1 MTNKIQHILDLS
13 LDIMSL
19 VEDNLIEP
27 YKLTEQKHNDCMKH
41 LISKFL
47 YPPPLI
53 KEMAIELLGCYYGQ
67 LKYVPEHFDIY
78 DKEDVIVFSTPKL
91 WRWEGDD
98 GMDDRTEYIL
108 NDEKAPSYYGW
119 RLKYIFPEYV
129 LPVLETYM
137 NLDKPYEDG
146 KLTAR
151 DWEGLMQSARF
162 I

>member
-1 MTNKIQHILDLS
+1 MTKQIQHILDLS

-53 KEMAIELLGCYYGQ
+53 KEMAIQLLVPEVCHQ

-78 DKEDVIVFSTPKL
+78 DKEDVIVFSTPL
-91 WRWEGDD
+91 YFDRGGND
-98 GMDDRTEYIL
+98 GESDRTEHIL
-108 NDEKAPSYYGW
+108 NDEKADSYYGW
-119 RLKYIFPEYV
+119 RLEYIFPDYGWIDM
-129 LPVLETYM
+129 ETYN
-137 NLDKPYEDG
+137 NLDLPYEDKKPQIKIYG
-146 KLTAR
+146 RST
-151 DWEGLMQSARF
+151 
-162 I
+162 